1 MIFLKS
7 KENECLGS
15 QLVILDNISAFIDV
29 EMVWNKCWFRSP
41 RTLQGRWR
49 ILFQR
54 MRLTEG
60 ALVDSSG
67 KISDVNK
74 EYADNYSGA
83 LKTASEAMTSLKR
96 KIDTDDKFIWWSFIF
111 FVAVCVFIILK
122 RLMILSLSAW
132 VLAMISKP
140 IMFGYREVVEPVY
153 RALVGDTEVIPGVE
167 EL

>member
-1 MIFLKS
+1 MAESTGKNRSSDRFTSSSKS
-7 KENECLGS
+7 TGSNGAAEKVMQRSVQQMREN
-15 QLVILDNISAFIDV
+15 V
-29 EMVWNKCWFRSP
+29 E
-41 RTLQGRWR
+41 
-49 ILFQR
+49 R

-111 FVAVCVFIILK
+111 FIAVCVFIILK
-122 RLMILSLSAW
+122 RLMIFSLSAW

-153 RALVGDTEVIPGVE
+153 RTLVGDTEVIPGVE